1 MNNKTE
7 YDKYVST
14 GVAFMNMLY
23 SQENFC
29 RMEGSGKRLVVCY
42 GSFETNFYQIVY
54 TLSLPF
60 ILENRLE
67 IIKNSF

>member
-23 SQENFC
+23 SWENFC
-29 RMEGSGKRLVVCY
+29 RMEGSGKRLEVCY
-42 GSFETNFYQIVY
+42 VSFKSNFYQIVY

-60 ILENRLE
+60 ILENILE